1 MQSGLGNEGGGTP
14 RPATFV
20 SLPTMSEC
28 SPGGSTTGSSAA
40 STGNT
45 LTGSAAPPVS
55 GHAQSCTSSHHTW
68 ATASPVPKGERCDS
82 QDDTLADV
90 TDICSSGND
99 SDTFTTDEDGK
110 NERNHSLSTDGSSI
124 SDGELTDIESRSYSR
139 DTRTTGAVSKTG
151 ISYTKPRIVKDS
163 TYLTDSTV
171 SCISNDTTSAS
182 GSYDTT
188 TAGSTFYTTSEGTL
202 DTSASTCSTSST
214 IESDTYSDSD
224 GSTSSDESSSTGENS
239 STNFSGESE
248 GSDGTENTNITPSS
262 DVSNSSDNSQS
273 KCSHG
278 TLTERA
284 RVHVKSKRKLRV
296 RSQTDSQGTSGSVS
310 RSQSVASSYGRSRV
324 SFKSNGRQRAT
335 TLSLGRSS
343 NSSRET
349 LNTSHGKSTGI
360 LRGRSTTASSR
371 KSNFSNRIT
380 ISRETN
386 TSAAFERSASEK
398 SSGQGQFSQ
407 AVSNLNRRIRPL
419 KTAQRK
425 GAIGSK
431 ENSTGDNKRNIKTSS
446 GKSSGGTSGSGQ
458 ASPSLSEDSE
468 DTSHKGETEEE
479 DGDSE
484 EENVHEGEKEET
496 ETGSDDDEQEDGVST
511 NRTVQST
518 PCQFSKS
525 TAAHESQTSLGDSIS
540 NEEDSGSQHNSDSVI
555 GTDTYIG
562 KQSDITNRSESDTN
576 EGVNENDDNCTKRG
590 VSSDASSGDLGNSS
604 VSEGGSSTDTDT
616 DNSYTTDTEDHTATY
631 QEQVS
636 PRGSSHITEVTSP
649 QSPMFTCEVTRAESE
664 IPPTP
669 NEDLREPTPIL
680 LVQSSEQAD
689 TPRAIPKKRKSK
701 YTNVKSRYAESAYNR
716 RSAKQGRPYRSRIP
730 PVGHPQM
737 TIVKISA
744 SKAMVKASR
753 HHVDRMCHCRH
764 QKLLPHQM

>member
-14 RPATFV
+14 RLARFV

-45 LTGSAAPPVS
+45 LTGSAAPIPVS
-55 GHAQSCTSSHHTW
+55 GHAQSCTSSHPTW

-90 TDICSSGND
+90 TDICSSGSD
-99 SDTFTTDEDGK
+99 SDTFTADEDGK
-110 NERNHSLSTDGSSI
+110 NEGNPSLSTDGSSI
-124 SDGELTDIESRSYSR
+124 NDEELTDAESRSYSR

-171 SCISNDTTSAS
+171 SCTSNDTTSAS

-202 DTSASTCSTSST
+202 DTSASTYSTSST

-239 STNFSGESE
+239 STDFSGESE
-248 GSDGTENTNITPSS
+248 GSDGTENTEETPYS
-262 DVSNSSDNSQS
+262 DVNNSSDDYQSNCSQG
-273 KCSHG
+273 K
-278 TLTERA
+278 LTKIA
-284 RVHVKSKRKLRV
+284 RVQVKSKRKLRV
-296 RSQTDSQGTSGSVS
+296 RSQTDSQGTSGTGS

-335 TLSLGRSS
+335 ALSLGRSS

-386 TSAAFERSASEK
+386 TSTAFERSASER
-398 SSGQGQFSQ
+398 SSGQGKLSQ
-407 AVSNLNRRIRPL
+407 PGSNLNRHRRPL

-425 GAIGSK
+425 GAIGSE
-431 ENSTGDNKRNIKTSS
+431 ENSTGDYKRNIKTSS

-458 ASPSLSEDSE
+458 ASPSPSEDSE
-468 DTSHKGETEEE
+468 DTSHKGETKEE

-484 EENVHEGEKEET
+484 EEDVYEEEKEET
-496 ETGSDDDEQEDGVST
+496 ETGSDDEEQEEGVST
-511 NRTVQST
+511 HRTVQST

-525 TAAHESQTSLGDSIS
+525 TAAHENSQTSLGDSIS
-540 NEEDSGSQHNSDSVI
+540 NDEDSDSQHNSDSVI

-604 VSEGGSSTDTDT
+604 VSEGGSSSDTDT
-616 DNSYTTDTEDHTATY
+616 DNSYTTDTEDHTITY

-636 PRGSSHITEVTSP
+636 LRGSSHMTEVTSP

-680 LVQSSEQAD
+680 LVQSPEQAN
-689 TPRAIPKKRKSK
+689 TPSALPKKRKSK

-737 TIVKISA
+737 TIVSA